1 MTISRSLLDQNI
13 TKIVNAIKLLIYKE
27 DARLLE
33 MVDFYDDSVFLE
45 PLLFVYFNTK
55 EENNFS
61 CEMLQQIIQGY
72 FTEKKSIKIDT
83 PTFDQEIT
91 YLPRLG
97 YFYYEGKI
105 PFEKIEL
112 INGTNIE
119 IIKYPSRIF
128 KGIYKDSSN
137 NSIDENKILIND
149 LLYKKN
155 ITVLTNAF
163 NFIKKCSSDHF
174 EIIEASCKK
183 CIIFKANPE
192 LTNSFATISAHG
204 IAFFNVYQDDYDE
217 VFFVDDIA
225 HQTGHIILTTLC
237 FERKSIFK
245 IDEKINIGQILNNND
260 YRDVYTLLHA
270 LFTYYTTFMCL
281 DNCIEGNVFNKNQ
294 LIESK
299 ARIGFYTK
307 KSEID
312 LLNFNKV
319 CEFFN
324 GIQNVLTD
332 DGIDIFK
339 KIIYEH
345 VRINNK
351 NGRPLF

>member
-1 MTISRSLLDQNI
+1 
-13 TKIVNAIKLLIYKE
+13 
-27 DARLLE
+27 
-33 MVDFYDDSVFLE
+33 
-45 PLLFVYFNTK
+45 
-55 EENNFS
+55 
-61 CEMLQQIIQGY
+61 
-72 FTEKKSIKIDT
+72 
-83 PTFDQEIT
+83 
-91 YLPRLG
+91 
-97 YFYYEGKI
+97 
-105 PFEKIEL
+105 
-112 INGTNIE
+112 
-119 IIKYPSRIF
+119 
-128 KGIYKDSSN
+128 
-137 NSIDENKILIND
+137 
-149 LLYKKN
+149 
-155 ITVLTNAF
+155 
-163 NFIKKCSSDHF
+163 
-174 EIIEASCKK
+174 
-183 CIIFKANPE
+183 
-192 LTNSFATISAHG
+192 
-204 IAFFNVYQDDYDE
+204 
-217 VFFVDDIA
+217 
-225 HQTGHIILTTLC
+225 LC

-351 NGRPLF
+351 WETIILKYNYKNQTYNFSLTKFLDINKN